1 MDDPTITFICKYQA
15 KYRVRESEARKWP
28 YMVGVLDFKG
38 AESTEKTIDLSDYFS
53 HNTVKFIVQSIN
65 GHTQRY
71 SWKTITEI
79 IQHTEQF
86 GLANEP
92 FKYMIGNTKHVYS
105 YCKSLTDDCNYID
118 MSSSCGLP
126 KLFIPYIAKSMA
138 KYKLDYVLN
147 MSIFCDKHDAM
158 SDLLKYSSKSDMKY
172 FRWVATEVIKSFSGI
187 LINSNESIYNYLVR
201 KKRFDAFKVYLDLS
215 PHTHDNYNL
224 MTIRRDE
231 HGNNLLH
238 TVCAHGTSDVLDAFI
253 SWITQYTSAKSYSL
267 SETLDELTTARNN
280 NDEIPIHLAAKSG
293 NVVVLINAITLS
305 VSNLFSKN
313 DILHMKSKVGGSLL
327 HYAALTSKGTDTL
340 SYLDREEIP
349 IDDTN
354 LAPNGMSILELAES
368 VGNKHAVE
376 KYLLVR
382 DIVYDNESDID
393 FYDYDDA
400 DEE

>member
-1 MDDPTITFICKYQA
+1 MDDSTITFVCKHQA

-53 HNTVKFIVQSIN
+53 HNTVKFIVQLIN

-118 MSSSCGLP
+118 MSSSCGIP
-126 KLFIPYIAKSMA
+126 KLFIPHIAKSIA

-215 PHTHDNYNL
+215 PHTHYNYNL
-224 MTIRRDE
+224 MTVRRDE

-238 TVCAHGTSDVLDAFI
+238 TICAHGTSDVLDAFI
-253 SWITQYTSAKSYSL
+253 SWIAQYTSAKSYSL
-267 SETLDELTTARNN
+267 SETLHEL
-280 NDEIPIHLAAKSG
+280 P
-293 NVVVLINAITLS
+293 
-305 VSNLFSKN
+305 
-313 DILHMKSKVGGSLL
+313 
-327 HYAALTSKGTDTL
+327 TSRK
-340 SYLDREEIP
+340 
-349 IDDTN
+349 
-354 LAPNGMSILELAES
+354 
-368 VGNKHAVE
+368 
-376 KYLLVR
+376 
-382 DIVYDNESDID
+382 
-393 FYDYDDA
+393 
-400 DEE
+400 

>member
-1 MDDPTITFICKYQA
+1 MDDSTITFVCKHQA

-28 YMVGVLDFKG
+28 YMVGVLDFNG
-38 AESTEKTIDLSDYFS
+38 NESAKKTVDLSEYFS

-79 IQHTEQF
+79 IYHAEQF
-86 GLANEP
+86 GLAKEP
-92 FKYMIGNTKHVYS
+92 FKHLMGNTNHVYS
-105 YCKSLTDDCNYID
+105 YCKSLTNDCNYID
-118 MSSSCGLP
+118 MSSSCGIP
-126 KLFIPYIAKSMA
+126 KLFIPHIAKSMA
-138 KYKLDYVLN
+138 KYKLDYVFN
-147 MSIFCDKHDAM
+147 MSVFCDKHDAM
-158 SDLLKYSSKSDMKY
+158 SDLVKYSSKSDMKY

-231 HGNNLLH
+231 HGNSLLH
-238 TVCAHGTSDVLDAFI
+238 TICAHGTSDVLDTFI
-253 SWITQYTSAKSYSL
+253 SWFTQYTSVKSYL
-267 SETLDELTTARNN
+267 FSETLHELTTARNN
-280 NDEIPIHLAAKSG
+280 NDELPIHLAAKSG

-313 DILHMKSKVGGSLL
+313 DILQMKSSVGGSLL
-327 HYAALTSKGTDTL
+327 HYAALASKGTDTL
-340 SYLDREEIP
+340 SYLDREGIP
-349 IDDTN
+349 TDDN
-354 LAPNGMSILELAES
+354 DLAPNGMSILELAES
-368 VGNKHAVE
+368 VGNRHAVE

-382 DIVYDNESDID
+382 DIVYDYESDVD
-393 FYDYDDA
+393 FYDYDD
-400 DEE
+400 EE